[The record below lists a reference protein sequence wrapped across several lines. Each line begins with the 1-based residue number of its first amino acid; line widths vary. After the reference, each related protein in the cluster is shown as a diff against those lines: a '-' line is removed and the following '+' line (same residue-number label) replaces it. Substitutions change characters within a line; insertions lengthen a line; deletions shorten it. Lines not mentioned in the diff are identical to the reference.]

1 MDEKRDEL
9 LVRKFFEENKIEIP
23 DAGFS
28 RRVMRCLPD
37 RTRRLNRIWT
47 AICVAV
53 GVVMCV
59 KFDWLSSLSAQ
70 VKSLADTVMSNH
82 VISENPILL
91 LFGLLFVIFL
101 GGYNLIMAER

>member
-28 RRVMRCLPD
+28 RRVMRRLPD

-59 KFDWLSSLSAQ
+59 NSIGCHRFRR
-70 VKSLADTVMSNH
+70 KSRALQT
-82 VISENPILL
+82 P
-91 LFGLLFVIFL
+91 
-101 GGYNLIMAER
+101 